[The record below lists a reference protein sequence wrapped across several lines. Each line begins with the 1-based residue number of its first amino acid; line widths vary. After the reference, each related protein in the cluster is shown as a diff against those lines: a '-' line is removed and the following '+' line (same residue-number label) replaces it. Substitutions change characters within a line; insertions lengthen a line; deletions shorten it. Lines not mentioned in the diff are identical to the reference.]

1 MRTYNKKPHSINESW
16 LNWKQNLQILT
27 QKEILGSHTLMAKFY
42 VKTFTSQEKKNDA
55 NFEEKKA
62 NTSS

>member
-1 MRTYNKKPHSINESW
+1 
-16 LNWKQNLQILT
+16 
-27 QKEILGSHTLMAKFY
+27 MAKFY